1 MAAMFRRYRLAIA
14 LFAGLAVGSV
24 VYVRRA
30 LPPSGAKVRAL
41 SFGGAER
48 SYVVYPGSVA
58 KKTALVLVL
67 HGSGGTGV
75 AFERRTKRT
84 FDTLAD
90 REGFVVVYPNALG
103 NRWNDGAPPSEG
115 GQDHGAD
122 DVAFLSAIAD
132 SVSKE
137 YAIDAAR
144 VYATGFS
151 TGAAMVYRLACERE
165 QQFAAIAPVSGGM
178 MRSVAERCR
187 DGRPISVLV
196 MHGTKDPIVA
206 HDPNVRDSV
215 VAWRTRDACPA
226 SPILEQLPDLD
237 TGDSARARVERY
249 SECQGGSEVTLYE
262 IEGGGHTW
270 PGGENTRLA
279 SDVGNTCRDFDA
291 AIAIWD
297 FFKRHP
303 WP

>member
-1 MAAMFRRYRLAIA
+1 MAAMFRRYRLA
-14 LFAGLAVGSV
+14 LGVVAGLVVGAF
-24 VYVRRA
+24 VYVRRT
-30 LPPSGAKVRAL
+30 LPPSGAKVRTL
-41 SFGGAER
+41 SSGGAQR
-48 SYVVYPGSVA
+48 SYVVYPGSAA
-58 KKTALVLVL
+58 KKHALVLVL
-67 HGSGGTGV
+67 HGRGGSGA
-75 AFERRTKRT
+75 AFERRTKRM

-103 NRWNDGAPPSEG
+103 SRWNDGASPREG
-115 GQDHGAD
+115 GQEHPAD

-137 YAIDAAR
+137 YAIDPAR

-151 TGAAMVYRLACERE
+151 NGAAMVYRLACERE
-165 QQFAAIAPVSGGM
+165 NQFAAIAPVSGGM
-178 MRSVAERCR
+178 FGSVAERCR
-187 DGRPISVLV
+187 DGRPISVLI

-206 HDPNVRDSV
+206 YEPNVRDPLR
-215 VAWRTRDACPA
+215 AWTTRDGCSAPE
-226 SPILEQLPDLD
+226 LENLPDLD
-237 TGDSARARVERY
+237 GNDGARARVERY
-249 SECQGGSEVTLYE
+249 SACKGGSEVTLYA

-270 PGGENTRLA
+270 PGGENTKLT
-279 SDVGNTCRDFDA
+279 SDVGNACRDFDA